1 MTEGGVARVP
11 GSTFEERNM
20 PSLAE
25 CPSQPSAISSSR
37 VAIRAAQERDLETI
51 QEIYAHHVLHGLASF
66 ETVPPSLDELA
77 ARRAAVLDLGLPF
90 LVAEIDAAVVGY
102 CYATCYRPRP
112 AYRYTVEDSVYVAPG
127 MAGRGIGSRLLAALI
142 DHCERGPWRQMVAV
156 IGNSDNRGSIAL
168 HGRLGFEPVGTFPA
182 IGFKLGGWL
191 DTVLMQRALG
201 QGAHTPPDDGSYPSA
216 SA

>member
-1 MTEGGVARVP
+1 
-11 GSTFEERNM
+11 M

-25 CPSQPSAISSSR
+25 RPSQPSAVPTSR
-37 VAIRAAQERDLETI
+37 IAIRAAEERDLESI
-51 QEIYAHHVLHGLASF
+51 REIYAHHVLHGLASF
-66 ETVPPSLDELA
+66 ETVPPSLDELT

-90 LVAEIDAAVVGY
+90 LVAEIDATVVGY

-142 DHCERGPWRQMVAV
+142 DHCEMGSWRQMVAV

-168 HGRLGFEPVGTFPA
+168 HARLGFEPVGTFRA
-182 IGFKLGGWL
+182 IGFKFGGWL

-201 QGAHTPPDDGSYPSA
+201 DGADTRPDDGAYPST